1 MIFFSFFFLQPA
13 RRPWKLGL
21 KSLTSKETIIRVFCS
36 VIVLGQKL
44 GKITMGISLAFVWL
58 STNSAADASFSVA
71 QYLFKIK
78 ATETKGK

>member
-1 MIFFSFFFLQPA
+1 M
-13 RRPWKLGL
+13 GL
-21 KSLTSKETIIRVFCS
+21 KSLTSKETIIRVFYS
-36 VIVLGQKL
+36 AIVLGQEL
-44 GKITMGISLAFVWL
+44 GKITMGINLAFVWL